1 MQKLEGNM
9 DEEFLWIVV
18 LVVIKKL
25 LSINLSVQEGEGNV

>member
-18 LVVIKKL
+18 LVVIKKWSAFNQS
-25 LSINLSVQEGEGNV
+25 LSTRR